1 MDEGVGRQLPGRA
14 EREIPT
20 RAGRVPRRASTRSTS
35 SPDSPSGL
43 ASVAGQA
50 ISKHRGIGKVS
61 FTGGTAVGR
70 KIVETAAKK
79 NLKRVTLELG
89 GKNPKIVFDDA
100 DFEQTIESGPQAV
113 TCMRHLFSYGVEFLC

>member
-20 RAGRVPRRASTRSTS
+20 RAGRVPRRASRSTS
-35 SPDSPSGL
+35 SPSGL
-43 ASVAGQA
+43 DSVAGQA

-100 DFEQTIESGPQAV
+100 DFEQTSGPQAV